1 MTKLEKMKEVI
12 KGYSGFDI
20 LDHFSVDYTDQLP
33 ANAGLFPAGLVELER
48 KADILGNIEIQD
60 QLNFALYVVL
70 NKAAGD
76 DELATINADWLI
88 DFAEYIQTISATH
101 QHPAFGDYPESEI
114 MYASDG
120 RLYDSTDEGL
130 GLYVIEIAVRYTR
143 KIRKES

>member
-1 MTKLEKMKEVI
+1 MTKLEKIKTVI
-12 KGYSGFDI
+12 NGYEGFAI
-20 LDHFSVDYTDQLP
+20 LDNFRIDYTDALP

-48 KADILGNIEIQD
+48 DTDILGNVEVQN

-130 GLYVIEIAVRYTR
+130 GLYVIEISVRYTM
-143 KIRKES
+143 KISKN